1 MSTVELYAESLMFQS
16 PSPKDL
22 PIPVFEKSGKF
33 KKGPWPK
40 KQDKTRTPEKVKKN
54 KD

>member
-1 MSTVELYAESLMFQS
+1 MSTNDLYAESLMFQS

-40 KQDKTRTPEKVKKN
+40 KQDKVRLPKKVEKK
-54 KD
+54 